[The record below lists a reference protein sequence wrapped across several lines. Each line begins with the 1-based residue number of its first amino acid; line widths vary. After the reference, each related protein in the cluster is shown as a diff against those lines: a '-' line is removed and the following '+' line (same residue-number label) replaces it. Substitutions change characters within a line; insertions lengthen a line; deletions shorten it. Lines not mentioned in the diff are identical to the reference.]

1 MFYTIPMTELT
12 GTIIVVF
19 ILYVILMLGIGWV
32 TSRKATSPSHYF
44 LADRSLKAWVTAV
57 SSTASSESAWAVLGT
72 VGLVYKEGLAA
83 VWFLPGCLIG
93 YAVNWLF
100 IAERLRKHSHETHA
114 ITIPDY
120 LEAHFNDKTNV
131 LRLISVVIIFA
142 CMMAYVGAQFSAI
155 GKTFDAIFGVP
166 HHVSIPI
173 GAAIIILYTMMGG
186 FLAVAWTDFVQGLIM
201 VFGLVL
207 LSVIAL
213 VNLGGFAGMIE
224 QVSEVHPQTLEWMGG
239 RTSGAFFGFMVGL
252 LGIGLGYPGQPH
264 VLNRY
269 MAAKDTQTIR
279 HGMWIALGWG
289 LLVYSSAIV
298 LGLCGHALFPD
309 LSDPEHLFPKAAE
322 SLLPTVVSAVVL
334 TGVLAAIMSTVSAQI
349 IVAASAVAHDV
360 YTKMISRDMTHQQIL
375 MISRMSVLLLGIGA
389 MIIAL
394 LKVPVIFWFVLFA
407 WSGLGASFGPV
418 ILFTL
423 YARNV
428 TREGAIAGMLTG
440 FITTLIWKMAGFSD
454 SVIYELVPA
463 FLLASL
469 AVWGVSLWTQ
479 QKSGKNAGEIRE
491 VDSS

>member
-1 MFYTIPMTELT
+1 
-12 GTIIVVF
+12 
-19 ILYVILMLGIGWV
+19 
-32 TSRKATSPSHYF
+32 
-44 LADRSLKAWVTAV
+44 
-57 SSTASSESAWAVLGT
+57 
-72 VGLVYKEGLAA
+72 
-83 VWFLPGCLIG
+83 
-93 YAVNWLF
+93 
-100 IAERLRKHSHETHA
+100 
-114 ITIPDY
+114 
-120 LEAHFNDKTNV
+120 
-131 LRLISVVIIFA
+131 
-142 CMMAYVGAQFSAI
+142 
-155 GKTFDAIFGVP
+155 VP

-173 GAAIIILYTMMGG
+173 GAAIIIVYTMMGG

-201 VFGLVL
+201 VLGLVL
-207 LSVIAL
+207 LAVIA
-213 VNLGGFAGMIE
+213 VVSLGGFGGMVE
-224 QVSEVHPQTLEWMGG
+224 HLSQAHPSTLDWMGG
-239 RTSGAFFGFMVGL
+239 RSVGAFFGFMVGL

-279 HGMWIALGWG
+279 HGVWIAMGWG

-298 LGLCGHALFPD
+298 LGLCGHALFPG

-322 SLLPTVVSAVVL
+322 LLLPTVVSAVVL

-360 YTKMISRDMTHQQIL
+360 YTKMISRDKTHKQII

-389 MIIAL
+389 MVIAL
-394 LKVPVIFWFVLFA
+394 MEVPVIFWFVLFA

-423 YARNV
+423 YSKKV

-440 FITTLIWKMAGFSD
+440 FITTLVWKMTGLSD

-469 AVWGVSLWTQ
+469 AVWGVSRWTLEQ
-479 QKSGKNAGEIRE
+479 SGGTTGAIRE
-491 VDSS
+491 ADSSS